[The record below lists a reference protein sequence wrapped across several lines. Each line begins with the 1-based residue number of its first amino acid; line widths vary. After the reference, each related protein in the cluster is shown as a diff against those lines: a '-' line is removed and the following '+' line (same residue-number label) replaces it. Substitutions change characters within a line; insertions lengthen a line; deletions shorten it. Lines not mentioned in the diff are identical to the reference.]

1 MRGARAWSGAQ
12 ERGGGAAQG
21 GASQKGRKDRR
32 GVLAGLSTF
41 PGVDQIWISLVVVCL
56 ADIKVKTKKWSFE
69 MISVH
74 SGNTE
79 KGISIFLIRTQL
91 VSEEDSPTKMSDA
104 RWNPQLWFIFLPKIK
119 SDDHIF
125 LTRQNH
131 QMGRTGIRSTRSR
144 SSKEGAPRSHPST
157 LAGSLL
163 EYTP

>member
-12 ERGGGAAQG
+12 QRGGGAAQG

-104 RWNPQLWFIFLPKIK
+104 RWNPQL
-119 SDDHIF
+119 
-125 LTRQNH
+125 
-131 QMGRTGIRSTRSR
+131 
-144 SSKEGAPRSHPST
+144 
-157 LAGSLL
+157 
-163 EYTP
+163 